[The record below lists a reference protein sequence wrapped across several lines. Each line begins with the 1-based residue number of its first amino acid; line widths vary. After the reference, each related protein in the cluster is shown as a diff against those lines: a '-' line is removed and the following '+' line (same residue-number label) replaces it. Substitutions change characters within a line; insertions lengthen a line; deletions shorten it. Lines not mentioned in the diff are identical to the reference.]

1 MIGWVANPSFPCRRE
16 SRIPNTA
23 NSNKGHIFQY
33 IGKIMMK
40 KIVIARPGG
49 YRRLQIKHG
58 DQPAPQPQ
66 EVLVEVS
73 AAGINFADIFIRLG
87 LYKSAKEF
95 VGWPIT
101 PGFEF
106 SGRILKCGDDVQDL
120 HKGDPVFGLTR
131 FGAYATHLC
140 VPRQQVFLIPNQS
153 KFTSD
158 QWAAF
163 PAVFLTAYHGLFQNF
178 VLRPG
183 MKILVHSA
191 AGGVGGALLQ
201 LGKIAD
207 CRMTGVV
214 GATHK
219 IDTAFNGGADH
230 VIDKSKEDLWA
241 RARDIAPDGFDV
253 VFDANG
259 PATLKQSYRHLA
271 PAGKLVAYGFHS
283 MLSTHGGVANYLKL
297 FLQYLRVPR
306 WSPLNM
312 TQENKS
318 LMAFNLSFLF
328 HRMDLLH
335 ESMQDL
341 LKWVEE
347 GKIKAPTVQ
356 SFAFENVAEAHR
368 ALESGATVGKLIL
381 KPAI

>member
-153 KFTSD
+153 KFT
-158 QWAAF
+158 
-163 PAVFLTAYHGLFQNF
+163 
-178 VLRPG
+178 
-183 MKILVHSA
+183 
-191 AGGVGGALLQ
+191 
-201 LGKIAD
+201 
-207 CRMTGVV
+207 
-214 GATHK
+214 
-219 IDTAFNGGADH
+219 
-230 VIDKSKEDLWA
+230 
-241 RARDIAPDGFDV
+241 
-253 VFDANG
+253 
-259 PATLKQSYRHLA
+259 
-271 PAGKLVAYGFHS
+271 
-283 MLSTHGGVANYLKL
+283 
-297 FLQYLRVPR
+297 
-306 WSPLNM
+306 
-312 TQENKS
+312 
-318 LMAFNLSFLF
+318 
-328 HRMDLLH
+328 
-335 ESMQDL
+335 
-341 LKWVEE
+341 
-347 GKIKAPTVQ
+347 
-356 SFAFENVAEAHR
+356 
-368 ALESGATVGKLIL
+368 
-381 KPAI
+381 

>member
-1 MIGWVANPSFPCRRE
+1 
-16 SRIPNTA
+16 
-23 NSNKGHIFQY
+23 
-33 IGKIMMK
+33 MK
-40 KIVIARPGG
+40 KVIIERPGG
-49 YRRLQIKHG
+49 YRRLQLKEFSR
-58 DQPAPQPQ
+58 PTPQDH

-73 AAGINFADIFIRLG
+73 AAGVNFADIFIRLG

-106 SGRILKCGDDVQDL
+106 SGRVLKCGQDVTDL
-120 HKGDPVFGLTR
+120 NQGDRVFGLTR

-140 VPRQQVFLIPNQS
+140 VPREQVFLISQDS
-153 KFTSD
+153 KFTPD

-178 VLRPG
+178 ALRPG

-201 LGKIAD
+201 LGKIGG

-214 GATHK
+214 GLTHK
-219 IDTAFNGGADH
+219 VDTASNYGADH
-230 VIDKSKEDLWA
+230 VIDKSKENLWA
-241 RARDIAPDGFDV
+241 RARELCPDGYDV

-259 PATLKQSYRHLA
+259 PATFKQSYRHLA

-283 MLSTHGGVANYLKL
+283 MLSTYAGVPNYFKL
-297 FLQYLRVPR
+297 LWQYFRVPR

-318 LMAFNLSFLF
+318 LIAFNLSFLF
-328 HRMDLLH
+328 HRMDLLK
-335 ESMQDL
+335 EAMQDL

-347 GKIKAPTVQ
+347 GKIKAPALQ
-356 SFAFENVAEAHR
+356 PFAFEKVADAHR
-368 ALESGATVGKLIL
+368 ALESGTTVGKLIL
-381 KPAI
+381 KINAD

>member
-1 MIGWVANPSFPCRRE
+1 V
-16 SRIPNTA
+16 
-23 NSNKGHIFQY
+23 
-33 IGKIMMK
+33 K
-40 KIVIARPGG
+40 KIVIERPGG
-49 YRRLQIKHG
+49 YRRLQIQEFDNPIPENK
-58 DQPAPQPQ
+58 
-66 EVLVEVS
+66 EVLVEVT
-73 AAGINFADIFIRLG
+73 AAGVNFADIFIRLG
-87 LYKSAKEF
+87 LYKSAREF

-106 SGRILKCGDDVQDL
+106 SGRVLKCGQGVTDL
-120 HKGDPVFGLTR
+120 NQGDRVFGLTR

-140 VPRQQVFLIPNQS
+140 VPRDQVFFISEDS

-178 VLRPG
+178 ALRPG

-201 LGKIAD
+201 LGKIAG

-219 IDTAFNGGADH
+219 VNAALDHGADR
-230 VIDKSKEDLWA
+230 VIDKSNEDLWA
-241 RARDIAPDGFDV
+241 RAREIAPDGFDV

-271 PAGKLVAYGFHS
+271 PAGRLVSYGFHS
-283 MLSTHGGVANYLKL
+283 MLSTHGGVANYFKL
-297 FLQYLRVPR
+297 IWQYFKVPR
-306 WSPLNM
+306 WNPLDM

-318 LMAFNLSFLF
+318 LVAFNLSFLF
-328 HRMDLLH
+328 HRKDLLL
-335 ESMQDL
+335 EAMQDL
-341 LKWVEE
+341 IKWVEE
-347 GKIKAPTVQ
+347 GTIIAPALQ
-356 SFAFENVAEAHR
+356 PFPLEKVADAHR
-368 ALESGATVGKLIL
+368 ALESGTTVGKLIL
-381 KPAI
+381 KPAKDPNKNFQETHS

>member
-1 MIGWVANPSFPCRRE
+1 V
-16 SRIPNTA
+16 
-23 NSNKGHIFQY
+23 
-33 IGKIMMK
+33 K
-40 KIVIARPGG
+40 KIVIERPGG
-49 YRRLQIKHG
+49 FRRLQVQECENPSPG
-58 DQPAPQPQ
+58 DN
-66 EVLVEVS
+66 EVLVEIS
-73 AAGINFADIFIRLG
+73 AAGVNFADIFIRLG

-106 SGRILKCGDDVQDL
+106 SGRVLICGPDVTDL
-120 HKGDPVFGLTR
+120 NQGDRVFGLTL

-140 VPRQQVFLIPNQS
+140 VPRDQIFLIAENS

-178 VLRPG
+178 ALRPG

-201 LGKIAD
+201 LGKISD
-207 CRMTGVV
+207 CRMIGVV

-219 IDTAFNGGADH
+219 VNTAFDCGADR

-241 RARDIAPDGFDV
+241 RAREIAPDGFDV

-259 PATLKQSYRHLA
+259 PATLKQSYLHLA

-283 MLSTHGGVANYLKL
+283 MLSTYGGVANYLKL
-297 FLQYLRVPR
+297 IWQYLRVPR

-318 LMAFNLSFLF
+318 LIAFNLSFLF
-328 HRMDLLH
+328 HRKDLLQGA
-335 ESMQDL
+335 MQDL

-347 GKIKAPTVQ
+347 GKIKTPTVQ
-356 SFAFENVAEAHR
+356 PFPFEKVADAHR
-368 ALESGATVGKLIL
+368 ALESGTTVGKLIL
-381 KPAI
+381 KPAKDSTKDFQETHS

>member
-1 MIGWVANPSFPCRRE
+1 ME
-16 SRIPNTA
+16 
-23 NSNKGHIFQY
+23 
-33 IGKIMMK
+33 KI
-40 KIVIARPGG
+40 IIERPGG
-49 YRRLQIKHG
+49 YRRLLIQEFENPTPG
-58 DQPAPQPQ
+58 NN

-73 AAGINFADIFIRLG
+73 AAGVNFADIFIRLG
-87 LYKSAKEF
+87 LYKSAREF

-106 SGRILKCGDDVQDL
+106 SGRVEKCGREVTDL
-120 HKGDPVFGLTR
+120 NHGDRVFGLTL

-140 VPRQQVFLIPNQS
+140 VPRDQVFTIAEDS
-153 KFTSD
+153 KFSSD

-163 PAVFLTAYHGLFQNF
+163 PAVFLSAYHGLFQNF
-178 VLRPG
+178 ALRPN

-219 IDTAFNGGADH
+219 VNIAFDCGADR

-241 RARDIAPDGFDV
+241 RAREIAPHGFDV

-259 PATLKQSYRHLA
+259 PATLKQSYQHLA
-271 PAGKLVAYGFHS
+271 PAGKLVSYGFHS

-297 FLQYLRVPR
+297 IWQYLRVPR
-306 WSPLNM
+306 WSPLKM

-318 LMAFNLSFLF
+318 LIAFNLSFLF
-328 HRMDLLH
+328 HRKDLLQ
-335 ESMQDL
+335 EAMRDL
-341 LKWVEE
+341 LAWVEE
-347 GKIKAPTVQ
+347 GKIKAPAVQ
-356 SFAFENVAEAHR
+356 SLPFEKVTDAHR
-368 ALESGATVGKLIL
+368 ALESGTTVGKHIL
-381 KPAI
+381 KFNS

>member
-1 MIGWVANPSFPCRRE
+1 
-16 SRIPNTA
+16 
-23 NSNKGHIFQY
+23 
-33 IGKIMMK
+33 MK
-40 KIVIARPGG
+40 KVVIERPGD
-49 YRRLQIKHG
+49 YRRLQI
-58 DQPAPQPQ
+58 QEAPIPTPLRD

-73 AAGINFADIFIRLG
+73 GAGVNFADIFIRLG

-106 SGRILKCGDDVQDL
+106 SGRVLKCGEEVRDL
-120 HKGDPVFGLTR
+120 KAGDRVFGLTR
-131 FGAYATHLC
+131 FGAYATHVC
-140 VPRQQVFLIPNQS
+140 VPRRQVFLIPADS

-207 CRMTGVV
+207 CQMTGVV

-219 IDTAFNGGADH
+219 VNTAFDSGADQ
-230 VIDKSKEDLWA
+230 VIDKSRTDLWCQA
-241 RARDIAPDGFDV
+241 NELCPDGFDV

-259 PATLKQSYRHLA
+259 PATLKHSYQHLA

-283 MLSTHGGVANYLKL
+283 MLSTYRGVPNYLKL
-297 FLQYLRVPR
+297 LWEYFRVPR
-306 WSPLNM
+306 WSPLDM

-318 LMAFNLSFLF
+318 LIAFNLSYLF
-328 HRMDLLH
+328 DRMDLLK
-335 ESMQDL
+335 EAMQDL
-341 LKWVEE
+341 MQWVSE
-347 GKIKAPTVQ
+347 GKIRPAALQTF
-356 SFAFENVAEAHR
+356 SFENVADAHR
-368 ALESGATVGKLIL
+368 ALESGRTVGKLIL
-381 KPAI
+381 RFGE